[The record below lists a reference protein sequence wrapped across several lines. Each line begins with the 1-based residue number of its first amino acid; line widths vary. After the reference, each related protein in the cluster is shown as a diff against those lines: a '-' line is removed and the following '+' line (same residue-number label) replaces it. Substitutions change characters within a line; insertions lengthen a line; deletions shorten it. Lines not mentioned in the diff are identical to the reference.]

1 MLMASPRAPDRPGGP
16 QRRPRSLDDRIAI
29 AALVFIAV
37 VLIAALLLSHPA
49 KDSGVGGR
57 VPTVEQSR

>member
-1 MLMASPRAPDRPGGP
+1 MLVASPRAPDRPGGP
-16 QRRPRSLDDRIAI
+16 QGRARSLDDRIAI

-37 VLIAALLLSHPA
+37 VIMAALLLSHPA
-49 KDSGVGGR
+49 KDSGVFGR